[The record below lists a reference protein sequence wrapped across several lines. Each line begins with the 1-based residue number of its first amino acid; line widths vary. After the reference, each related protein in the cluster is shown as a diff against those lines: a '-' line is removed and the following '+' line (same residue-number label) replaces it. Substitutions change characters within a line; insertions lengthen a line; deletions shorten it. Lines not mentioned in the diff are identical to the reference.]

1 APAHC
6 AHFVNASFAVKEGYG
21 CKVKGCDFTSALHA
35 SFDHLGFRLSCA
47 ERLGGAIKLGLFAV
61 GAIQGGKDA
70 FVLHRSQD
78 EVGGLTQKAHFAITE
93 GGLVRTV
100 DDKNGSQLGSFKNGY
115 N

>member
-1 APAHC
+1 MSTCKHRLARGVVLAAVRQGLTIGHNHRNKSGIVAKTATHQFVGTAPAHC

-61 GAIQGGKDA
+61 GAIQ
-70 FVLHRSQD
+70 
-78 EVGGLTQKAHFAITE
+78 
-93 GGLVRTV
+93 
-100 DDKNGSQLGSFKNGY
+100 
-115 N
+115 